1 MDPGA
6 LIGAGGQVGGEFL
19 DPVLSA
25 QGDAGGDGGADGVVA
40 LHLGGGAQGR
50 YPPGGG
56 RTTLPRPPCGPGLPG
71 PAVGWTY
78 AISLF
83 LYR

>member
-40 LHLGGGAQGR
+40 LHLGGGAQGDILR
-50 YPPGGG
+50 AAAG
-56 RTTLPRPPCGPGLPG
+56 RLCRGRHAGPDCLDLLLDGHMQ
-71 PAVGWTY
+71 
-78 AISLF
+78 SLF